1 MILLIDNYDS
11 FVYNVYQLVGA
22 IDPNIRVVRNDAV
35 TLEEIR
41 STEPSHIIISPGPGY
56 PKEAGISIDII
67 RAFAGKIPILGI
79 CLGHQAI
86 IEAFGGTII
95 HAPELVHG
103 KKRPIRIL
111 KNNEGGVLCPL
122 FEDLPETIEAARY
135 HSLAGDPTVMPD
147 ELIVTALAPDG
158 TIMGVMHRDCAVFGI
173 QFHPESIL
181 TDVGEPIMRRFLE
194 SHESFMGGDNPA

>member
-11 FVYNVYQLVGA
+11 FVYNVYQLVGS
-22 IDPNIRVVRNDAV
+22 IDPNIRVVRNDAI
-35 TLEEIR
+35 TLEETR
-41 STEPSHIIISPGPGY
+41 SLAPSHIIISPGPGY
-56 PKEAGISIDII
+56 PKDAGISIDMI
-67 RAFAGKIPILGI
+67 RTFSGKIPILGI

-103 KKRPIRIL
+103 KKRPVRIL
-111 KNNEGGVLCPL
+111 KDTNGRALCPL
-122 FEDLPETIEAARY
+122 FVDLPEEVEAARY
-135 HSLAGDPTVMPD
+135 HSLAGDPSVMPE
-147 ELIVTALAPDG
+147 ELTVTALAPDG
-158 TIMGVMHRDCAVFGI
+158 TIMGVMHRKHPVYGI

-194 SHESFMGGDNPA
+194 SRV

>member
-22 IDPNIRVVRNDAV
+22 IDPNIRVVRNDAI
-35 TLEEIR
+35 TLEETR
-41 STEPSHIIISPGPGY
+41 SLAPSHIIISPGPGY
-56 PKEAGISIDII
+56 PKDAGISIDMI
-67 RAFAGKIPILGI
+67 RTFSGKIPILGI

-103 KKRPIRIL
+103 KKRPVRIL
-111 KNNEGGVLCPL
+111 KDTNGRALCPL
-122 FEDLPETIEAARY
+122 FVDLPEEVEAARY
-135 HSLAGDPTVMPD
+135 HSLAGDPSVMPE
-147 ELIVTALAPDG
+147 ELTVTALAPDG
-158 TIMGVMHRDCAVFGI
+158 TIMGVMHRKHPVYGI

-194 SHESFMGGDNPA
+194 SRV

>member
-11 FVYNVYQLVGA
+11 FVYNVYQLVGS
-22 IDPNIRVVRNDAV
+22 IDPNIRVVRNDAI
-35 TLEEIR
+35 TLEETR
-41 STEPSHIIISPGPGY
+41 SLTPSHIIISPGPGY
-56 PKEAGISIDII
+56 PKDAGISIDMI
-67 RAFAGKIPILGI
+67 RTFSGKIPILGI

-103 KKRPIRIL
+103 KKRPVRIL
-111 KNNEGGVLCPL
+111 KDTNGRALCPL
-122 FEDLPETIEAARY
+122 FADLPEEVEAARY
-135 HSLAGDPTVMPD
+135 HSLAGDPSVMPE
-147 ELIVTALAPDG
+147 ELTVTALAPDG
-158 TIMGVMHRDCAVFGI
+158 TIMGVMHRKHPVYGI

-194 SHESFMGGDNPA
+194 SRV

>member
-11 FVYNVYQLVGA
+11 FVYNVYQLVGT
-22 IDPNIRVVRNDAV
+22 ISPDIRVIRNDAI
-35 TLEEIR
+35 TIEQIR
-41 STEPSHIIISPGPGY
+41 SQAPSHIIISPGPGY
-56 PKEAGISIDII
+56 PRDAGISIDII

-103 KKRPIRIL
+103 KKRPVRIF
-111 KNNEGGVLCPL
+111 KDHDSRALCPL
-122 FEDLPETIEAARY
+122 FDDLPETIEAARY
-135 HSLAGDPTVMPD
+135 HSLAGDPSAMPD

-158 TIMGVMHRDCAVFGI
+158 TIMGVMHRKHPVYGI

-194 SHESFMGGDNPA
+194 CRA

>member
-22 IDPNIRVVRNDAV
+22 IDPNIRVVRNDAI
-35 TLEEIR
+35 TLEETR
-41 STEPSHIIISPGPGY
+41 SLAPSHIIISPGPGY
-56 PKEAGISIDII
+56 PKDAGMSIDMI
-67 RAFAGKIPILGI
+67 RTFSGKIPILGI

-103 KKRPIRIL
+103 KKRPVRIL
-111 KNNEGGVLCPL
+111 KDTNGRALCPL
-122 FEDLPETIEAARY
+122 FVDLPEEVEAARY
-135 HSLAGDPTVMPD
+135 HSLAGDPSVMPE
-147 ELIVTALAPDG
+147 ELTVTALAPDG
-158 TIMGVMHRDCAVFGI
+158 TIMGVMHRKHPVYGI

-194 SHESFMGGDNPA
+194 SRV

>member
-22 IDPNIRVVRNDAV
+22 IDPNIRVIRNDAI
-35 TLEEIR
+35 TLEETR
-41 STEPSHIIISPGPGY
+41 SLAPSHIIISPGPGY
-56 PKEAGISIDII
+56 PKDAGMSIDMI
-67 RAFAGKIPILGI
+67 RTFSGKIPILGI

-103 KKRPIRIL
+103 KKRPVRIL
-111 KNNEGGVLCPL
+111 KDTNGRALCPL
-122 FEDLPETIEAARY
+122 FVDLPEEVEAARY
-135 HSLAGDPTVMPD
+135 HSLAGDPSVMPE
-147 ELIVTALAPDG
+147 ELTVTALAPDG
-158 TIMGVMHRDCAVFGI
+158 TIMGVMHRKHPVYGI

-194 SHESFMGGDNPA
+194 SRV

>member
-22 IDPNIRVVRNDAV
+22 IDPNIRVIRNDAI
-35 TLEEIR
+35 TLEETR
-41 STEPSHIIISPGPGY
+41 SLAPSHIIISPGPGY
-56 PKEAGISIDII
+56 PKDAGMSIDMI
-67 RAFAGKIPILGI
+67 RTFSGKIPILGI

-103 KKRPIRIL
+103 KKRPVRIL
-111 KNNEGGVLCPL
+111 KDTNGRALCPL
-122 FEDLPETIEAARY
+122 FADLPEEVEAARY
-135 HSLAGDPTVMPD
+135 HSLAGDPSVMPE
-147 ELIVTALAPDG
+147 ELTVTALAPDG
-158 TIMGVMHRDCAVFGI
+158 TIMGVMHRKHPVYGI

-194 SHESFMGGDNPA
+194 SRV

>member
-22 IDPNIRVVRNDAV
+22 IDPNIRVVRNDAI
-35 TLEEIR
+35 TLEETR
-41 STEPSHIIISPGPGY
+41 SLAPSHIIISPGPGY
-56 PKEAGISIDII
+56 PKDAGISIDMI
-67 RAFAGKIPILGI
+67 RTFSGKIPILGI

-103 KKRPIRIL
+103 KKRPVRIL
-111 KNNEGGVLCPL
+111 KDNNGHALCPL
-122 FEDLPETIEAARY
+122 FADLPEEVEAARY
-135 HSLAGDPTVMPD
+135 HSLAGDPSVMPE
-147 ELIVTALAPDG
+147 ELTVTALAPDG
-158 TIMGVMHRDCAVFGI
+158 TIMGVMHREHPVYGI

-194 SHESFMGGDNPA
+194 SRV

>member
-11 FVYNVYQLVGA
+11 FVYNVYQLVGS
-22 IDPNIRVVRNDAV
+22 IDPNIRVVRNDAI
-35 TLEEIR
+35 TLEEISR
-41 STEPSHIIISPGPGY
+41 MAPSHIIISPGPGY
-56 PKEAGISIDII
+56 PVDAGISIDII
-67 RAFAGKIPILGI
+67 RTFAGKIPILGI

-103 KKRPIRIL
+103 KKRPVRIL
-111 KNNEGGVLCPL
+111 KDHDGRALCPL
-122 FEDLPETIEAARY
+122 FGDLPEIIEAARY
-135 HSLAGDPTVMPD
+135 HSLAGDPAVMP
-147 ELIVTALAPDG
+147 EKLIITALAPDG
-158 TIMGVMHRDCAVFGI
+158 TIMGVMHRESPVYGI

-194 SHESFMGGDNPA
+194 TNVK